1 MFVIKRDGNHQ
12 IVQFDKITE
21 RISNLVNMNP
31 KLETVDPIV
40 IAQKVIYGVCTGI
53 TTKELDCLAAETAA
67 YMSTIHPDYDKLAS
81 RLVISNLHKETES
94 DYLKV
99 ADKLFNYFNKTSN
112 ESSPLISQETYQV
125 IVNNIDIIQK
135 TLDYDRDYGYDYF
148 GFKTLERSYLIKV
161 DGQVVER
168 PQHQIMRVAIGIH
181 GNNIS
186 KVLETYELMSKRY
199 YTHATPTL
207 FNAGTNNQQLS
218 SCFLLAM
225 KSDSIEGIY
234 ETLKQSALISKG
246 SGGIGLSISN
256 VRASQSYIK
265 GTNGVSNGIVPMLRN
280 FNDTAR
286 YVNQGGK
293 RKGAFAIYL
302 EPWHADIEDWLELK
316 KNHGKEEMR
325 CRDLFYGLWIPDLFM
340 KRVETGNLWSLM
352 CPNECPGLYD
362 NWGEK
367 FDELYLKYEKEGKY
381 RKQIKAQD
389 LWFQIVN
396 SQIET
401 GMPYMLYKDACNR
414 KSNQQNL
421 GTIRSSNLCVSGDTF
436 ILTNKGQ
443 IPIKELVDQD
453 VIVWNGEEWS
463 PTTVYQTG
471 KDKDLLKI
479 TMSNG
484 AVIEC
489 TPEHKFYK
497 TGGPRNQQ
505 KIMVEGINLKENDK
519 LIKFDLPVSIE
530 YDNPEPFISPYT
542 HGFYTGDGCDY
553 SSRTVNNLRM
563 LPKLY
568 LYDEK
573 RDLLSYMEYRHMSA
587 CVINKNRLNSKNYKD
602 KYLEKFGC
610 FDEDDDEDIENK
622 DKNRITL
629 LLSENIAPKFTVP
642 HKSSISDRLRWFEG
656 YCDAD
661 GTIARNGTNESLQC
675 ASINLDFLNEI
686 RLMLQTLGVNS
697 KVTLMRGACE
707 KMMPDGK
714 GGKKLYSCQP
724 LYRLLV
730 TSNGLHHLKNLGFSP
745 HRLIFEAKL
754 PQREAS
760 QFVKIL
766 SIEKGQQAVNTY
778 CFTENIRHMGM
789 FNGVLTGQCTEI
801 IEYTSSE
808 DIAVCNLASMA
819 LPMFIE
825 NGKFDHQKLYDV
837 AYHVIGNLNKVIDV
851 NHYPVPESKNSNMKH
866 RPVGLGIQGLADVF
880 IMLRLPFDSVEAK
893 KLNKE
898 IFETLYFASAS
909 ASCDLAKIDGPYSS
923 FEGSPASK
931 GILCNDMW
939 NVKDS
944 GRWDFNKLRQDI
956 VKHGLRNSLL
966 LAPMPTATTSQILG
980 NNECFEPF
988 TTNIYSRRVLAGEF
1002 TIINKHLVRDLLKL
1016 GIWNTQMKDKI
1027 ISRGGSVQGIKEI
1040 PQDLQFLYR
1049 TAWELKMKD
1058 LIDMA
1063 ADRGAFVDQS
1073 QSFNVFMET
1082 PNKSKVTSM
1091 HFYGWKSGLKTGMY
1105 YLRTR
1110 PAVNAI
1116 QFTIDQE
1123 QIAKNELVIKEEK
1136 EFVCKNDD
1144 ECMMCGS

>member
-1 MFVIKRDGNHQ
+1 MFVIKRDGTKQ
-12 IVQFDKITE
+12 SVIFDKITE

-31 KLETVDPIV
+31 KLETIDPII
-40 IAQKVIYGVCTGI
+40 IAQKVIAGVCNGI
-53 TTKELDCLAAETAA
+53 TTRELDCLAGETAA

-99 ADKLFNYFNKTSN
+99 ADKLFNYFNEKTNSL
-112 ESSPLISQETYQV
+112 SPLISKECYEV
-125 IVNNIDIIQK
+125 IKNNIDVIQK
-135 TLDYDRDYGYDYF
+135 ALNYDRDYGYDYF
-148 GFKTLERSYLIKV
+148 GFKTLERSYLIKA
-161 DGQVVER
+161 DDQVVER

-181 GNNIS
+181 GNNIP
-186 KVLETYELMSKRY
+186 KVLETYDLMSKRY

-207 FNAGTNNQQLS
+207 FNSGTNNQQLS

-225 KSDSIEGIY
+225 KDDSIEGIY

-246 SGGIGLSISN
+246 AGGIGVSVSN

-265 GTNGVSNGIVPMLRN
+265 GTNGVSNGLVPMLRN

-286 YVNQGGK
+286 YVNQSGK

-316 KNHGKEEMR
+316 KNHGKEELR

-340 KRVETGNLWSLM
+340 KRVEASETWSLM

-367 FDELYLKYEKEGKY
+367 FDELYLKYEKEGKA
-381 RKQIKAQD
+381 RKTIKAQD

-421 GTIRSSNLCVSGDTF
+421 GTIRSSNLCC
-436 ILTNKGQ
+436 
-443 IPIKELVDQD
+443 E
-453 VIVWNGEEWS
+453 VIQYTS
-463 PTTVYQTG
+463 PT
-471 KDKDLLKI
+471 
-479 TMSNG
+479 
-484 AVIEC
+484 E
-489 TPEHKFYK
+489 
-497 TGGPRNQQ
+497 
-505 KIMVEGINLKENDK
+505 
-519 LIKFDLPVSIE
+519 
-530 YDNPEPFISPYT
+530 IS
-542 HGFYTGDGCDY
+542 
-553 SSRTVNNLRM
+553 
-563 LPKLY
+563 
-568 LYDEK
+568 
-573 RDLLSYMEYRHMSA
+573 
-587 CVINKNRLNSKNYKD
+587 
-602 KYLEKFGC
+602 
-610 FDEDDDEDIENK
+610 
-622 DKNRITL
+622 
-629 LLSENIAPKFTVP
+629 
-642 HKSSISDRLRWFEG
+642 
-656 YCDAD
+656 
-661 GTIARNGTNESLQC
+661 
-675 ASINLDFLNEI
+675 
-686 RLMLQTLGVNS
+686 
-697 KVTLMRGACE
+697 
-707 KMMPDGK
+707 
-714 GGKKLYSCQP
+714 
-724 LYRLLV
+724 
-730 TSNGLHHLKNLGFSP
+730 
-745 HRLIFEAKL
+745 
-754 PQREAS
+754 
-760 QFVKIL
+760 
-766 SIEKGQQAVNTY
+766 
-778 CFTENIRHMGM
+778 
-789 FNGVLTGQCTEI
+789 
-801 IEYTSSE
+801 
-808 DIAVCNLASMA
+808 VCNLGSIA

-851 NHYPVPESKNSNMKH
+851 NHYPVSEAKNSNLKH
-866 RPVGLGIQGLADVF
+866 RPVGLGCQGLADAF
-880 IMLRLPFDSVEAK
+880 IMLRLPFDSKEAK

-898 IFETLYFASAS
+898 IFETMYFASAS

-944 GRWDFNKLRQDI
+944 GRWDFNKLREDI

-1002 TIINKHLVRDLLKL
+1002 TIINKHLVRDLLEL
-1016 GIWNTQMKDKI
+1016 GEWNTQIKDKI
-1027 ISRGGSVQGIKEI
+1027 ILQGGSVQGIKEV
-1040 PQDLQFLYR
+1040 PKDLQILYR

-1073 QSFNVFMET
+1073 QSFNIFMEVPT
-1082 PNKSKVTSM
+1082 KAKVTSM

-1123 QIAKNELVIKEEK
+1123 QIAKNEIKE
-1136 EFVCKNDD
+1136 EFVCKNEEGCD
-1144 ECMMCGS
+1144 MCGS

>member
-1 MFVIKRDGNHQ
+1 MYVIKRNKTQELVH
-12 IVQFDKITE
+12 FDKITE
-21 RISNLVNMNP
+21 RISNLVSMNP

-40 IAQKVIYGVCTGI
+40 IAQKVISGVCTGI

-112 ESSPLISQETYQV
+112 EASPLISQETYEV

-168 PQHQIMRVAIGIH
+168 PQHQIMRTAIGIH

-186 KVLETYELMSKRY
+186 KVLETYDLMSKRY

-207 FNAGTNNQQLS
+207 FNSGTNNQQLS
-218 SCFLLAM
+218 SCYLVAI
-225 KSDSIEGIY
+225 KDDSIEGIY
-234 ETLKQSALISKG
+234 ETLKQTALISKG
-246 SGGIGLSISN
+246 AGGVGISVSN

-265 GTNGVSNGIVPMLRN
+265 GTNGVSNGLVPMLRN

-286 YVNQGGK
+286 YVNQSGK

-340 KRVETGNLWSLM
+340 KRVEGDQLWSLM

-436 ILTNKGQ
+436 ILTDKGQ
-443 IPIKELVDQD
+443 IPIRELVDQD
-453 VIVWNGEEWS
+453 VNVWNGEEWS

-484 AVIEC
+484 AVLEC
-489 TPEHKFYK
+489 TPEHKFYLQIGYSNK
-497 TGGPRNQQ
+497 TP
-505 KIMVEGINLKENDK
+505 KEVRAVDLVKGDK
-519 LIKFDLPVSIE
+519 LIKFDLSEAIE

-542 HGFYTGDGCDY
+542 HGFYCGDGCDY

-573 RDLLSYMEYRHMSA
+573 KDLLPYMEYRYMNSNT
-587 CVINKNRLNSKNYKD
+587 INPNIINSKEN
-602 KYLEKFGC
+602 
-610 FDEDDDEDIENK
+610 EDFEDSESDDEND
-622 DKNRITL
+622 DKKKTRMSL
-629 LLSENIAPKFTVP
+629 MLYENIAPKFTVP

-661 GTIARNGTNESLQC
+661 GTIARNGTNEALQC
-675 ASINLDFLNEI
+675 SSINLGFLNQI
-686 RLMLQTLGVNS
+686 RLMLQTLGINS
-697 KVTLMRGACE
+697 KVTLSQKARDT
-707 KMMPDGK
+707 MMPDGK
-714 GGKKLYSCQP
+714 GGKKLYHCKEI
-724 LYRLLV
+724 YRLLV
-730 TSNGLHHLKNLGFSP
+730 TSNGLYHLKTMGFAP
-745 HRLIFEAKL
+745 HRLVFEERK
-754 PQREAS
+754 PQRDAAH
-760 QFVKIL
+760 FIKIL
-766 SIEKGQQAVNTY
+766 SIEKGQQGVNTY
-778 CFTENIRHMGM
+778 CFTEDKRHMGM

-801 IEYTSSE
+801 IQYTSPTEIS
-808 DIAVCNLASMA
+808 VCNLGSIA

-825 NGKFDHQKLYDV
+825 NRKFDHQKLYDI

-866 RPVGLGIQGLADVF
+866 RPVGLGVQGLADVF

-1040 PQDLQFLYR
+1040 PQNLQFLYR
-1049 TAWELKMKD
+1049 TAWELKMRD

-1063 ADRGAFVDQS
+1063 ADRAAFIDQS

-1091 HFYGWKSGLKTGMY
+1091 HFYGWKAGLKTGMY